1 MNLPDNLPPL
11 PPVPPGFDRWEY
23 RGTNYS
29 TKTGALTD
37 HCVGGESYWLRHQMK
52 FDLDWPIEGSP
63 HCHVIEAVRDK
74 PAETLLDQGL
84 QDNRPPA

>member
-23 RGTNYS
+23 RGEAWKS
-29 TKTGALTD
+29 KHHCLFGACEHGD
-37 HCVGGESYWLRHQMK
+37 ERWWGGFERGRPMETL
-52 FDLDWPIEGSP
+52 GSSRT
-63 HCHVIEAVRDK
+63 HYIEAVRDK

>member
-1 MNLPDNLPPL
+1 MKLPANLPPL

-23 RGTNYS
+23 RGVNYNAYKVS
-29 TKTGALTD
+29 IFAHFDETRPEYGW
-37 HCVGGESYWLRHQMK
+37 VVVRPRRVWGVSNLRHY
-52 FDLDWPIEGSP
+52 
-63 HCHVIEAVRDK
+63 IEAVRDQ